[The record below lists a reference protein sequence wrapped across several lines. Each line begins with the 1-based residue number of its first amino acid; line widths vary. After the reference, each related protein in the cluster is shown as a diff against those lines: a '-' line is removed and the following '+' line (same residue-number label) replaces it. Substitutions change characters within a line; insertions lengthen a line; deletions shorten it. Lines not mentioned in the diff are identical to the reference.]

1 MIAGSEDALKFV
13 DDYFALNYASFLN
26 LYFKGSRQS
35 EIKRNITPAKYRQL
49 FGELSPA
56 QLQIIRDQE
65 SKYIVVAAGPGSG
78 KTRVLVHNRI
88 PDAHGGCQARTV
100 AHAYFSRAAATV
112 QKAVTQTDRQRRQ
125 FHRIKTF
132 HSYCLIC
139 WGRSAVWKELT
150 MF

>member
-78 KTRVLVHNRI
+78 KTRVLVHKLASLMLME
-88 PDAHGGCQARTV
+88 DVKHEQLLMLTFHGGGPPNSKSG
-100 AHAYFSRAAATV
+100 YSN
-112 QKAVTQTDRQRRQ
+112 
-125 FHRIKTF
+125 
-132 HSYCLIC
+132 
-139 WGRSAVWKELT
+139 
-150 MF
+150 